1 MQGKKLRLYLD
12 TSVIGGFYD
21 IEFEADTR
29 PLFDRIMQGEFE
41 ILYSIVTEDELL
53 NAPQLVKKLLNNIP
67 EQYKEKIELTEE
79 SINLAD
85 AYISED
91 VVGETSRRDCLH
103 IALATIHQADILVSW
118 NFKHIV
124 NVLRIRGYNS
134 VNIKYGYPSIDIRS
148 PKEI

>member
-1 MQGKKLRLYLD
+1 MKGKKLRLYLD

-21 IEFEADTR
+21 MEFEADTQ

-53 NAPQLVKKLLNNIP
+53 NAPQLVKELLDSIP

-79 SINLAD
+79 STNLAD
-85 AYISED
+85 AYIAED
-91 VVGETSRRDCLH
+91 VVGETSRKDCFH
-103 IALATIHQADILVSW
+103 IALATTHQADILVSW